1 LILVKRREETR
12 NSDQP
17 NQHFHHNAP
26 SAAQIQACRKVRQV
40 QDRAVRLAH
49 PARSAKKKNEKKTRT
64 DSLFYSNAG
73 IMRKGLRSFAP
84 KGKNAA
90 QQNMQRV
97 ATASPTPSRGADG

>member
-1 LILVKRREETR
+1 MP
-12 NSDQP
+12 Q
-17 NQHFHHNAP
+17 AP
-26 SAAQIQACRKVRQV
+26 LKSKPAAKSGKSKIVRYV
-40 QDRAVRLAH
+40 LPTPRA
-49 PARSAKKKNEKKTRT
+49 PPKKKTKKKTRT

-97 ATASPTPSRGADG
+97 ATASPTHSRGADG